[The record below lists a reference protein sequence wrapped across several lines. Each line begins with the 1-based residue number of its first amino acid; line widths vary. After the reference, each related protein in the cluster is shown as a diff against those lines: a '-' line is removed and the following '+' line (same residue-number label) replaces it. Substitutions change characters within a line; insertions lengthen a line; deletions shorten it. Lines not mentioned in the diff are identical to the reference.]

1 MGSSPLVSLENAST
15 ALESIHADNDF
26 FDQESLLNFASRT
39 SSIDYYKRDFL
50 FRSGRWREKGVG
62 PVAQL
67 VSPGHTL
74 VIGHSD
80 LPTRTTDVL
89 RIRLLGKYQRIYAS
103 NLMGPLRDASGL
115 GVNPIPLGL
124 SNPTN
129 ESPLHPVYGKH
140 SLLSEAWDFPKG
152 VDRQSREPQ
161 IYANFSVSTSPSHRG
176 RLADYLKGI
185 PHVRWGES
193 VPTISGRLKYLRDIR
208 ECGLVICPRGNGMD
222 THRLWEALY
231 LGAIPVVLRSSYQ
244 YWICRKFGLPA
255 VGLSIWKEI
264 ADVDKILSLALSEG
278 FTEEGIRR
286 LRLSAWI
293 SKDGFLSSSRDGVN
307 RNV

>member
-1 MGSSPLVSLENAST
+1 MGRSPLVSVERAFA
-15 ALESIHADNDF
+15 ALESIHADKDF
-26 FDQESLLNFASRT
+26 FDQDSLLTFASRT

-50 FRSGRWREKGVG
+50 FYSGRWREKEVG
-62 PVAQL
+62 PVAEL
-67 VSPGHTL
+67 VSQGQTL
-74 VIGHSD
+74 IIGHSD
-80 LPTRTTDVL
+80 FPTRTTDLL
-89 RIRLLGKYQRIYAS
+89 RLRLLSKYQRIYAS
-103 NLMGPLRDASGL
+103 NLMGPLREASGL

-129 ESPLHPVYGKH
+129 ESQLHPVYGKH

-152 VDRQSREPQ
+152 VGRQSRNPE
-161 IYANFSVSTSPSHRG
+161 IYANFSVRTSPRHRG

-185 PHVRWGES
+185 PHIRWGES
-193 VPTISGRLKYLRDIR
+193 VPTISGRLMYLRDIR

-231 LGAIPVVLRSSYQ
+231 LGSIPIVLRSSYQ

-255 VGLSIWKEI
+255 VGLFSWKEI

-293 SKDGFLSSSRDGVN
+293 SEDGFLSSSGDGVN